1 MSSFPRSDPLTGWVL
16 IALLSA
22 ALIVLKWSFW
32 PAEAPPPDSPPAA
45 SPIAAVDRTDLL
57 GAVASAGE
65 ADADVA
71 QAEPVCMLAGQTQP
85 TPEPV
90 PDSAPAA
97 TATKPAAASRP
108 VPAVRRGP
116 LPRLAQPRVL
126 IEKAARRLTVFDGD
140 RAVKAYRVAIGRRA
154 GDKVREGDLR
164 TPEGDFYVCVR
175 NPQSQ
180 YVLSL
185 GLSYPNVEDAE
196 RGLRGGLIGRRQHA
210 AIVRAIRRGT
220 RPPWNTALGGE
231 IMIHGDSGA
240 DATHGCIAVRNDAE
254 IRELYAALP
263 IGTPVTIT
271 P

>member
-1 MSSFPRSDPLTGWVL
+1 MR
-16 IALLSA
+16 
-22 ALIVLKWSFW
+22 
-32 PAEAPPPDSPPAA
+32 
-45 SPIAAVDRTDLL
+45 
-57 GAVASAGE
+57 
-65 ADADVA
+65 
-71 QAEPVCMLAGQTQP
+71 
-85 TPEPV
+85 
-90 PDSAPAA
+90 
-97 TATKPAAASRP
+97 
-108 VPAVRRGP
+108 
-116 LPRLAQPRVL
+116 

-140 RAVKAYRVAIGRRA
+140 RAVKTYRVAIGRHA
-154 GDKVREGDLR
+154 GDKAREGDLR

-196 RGLRGGLIGRRQHA
+196 RGLRDGLIGRRQYE

-240 DATHGCIAVRNDAE
+240 DATHGCIAVRNAAE

-263 IGTPVTIT
+263 IGTPVTIV